1 MNKIKDNLQITKAT
15 YFWTFICTYLMD
27 ALVFATNSSTMFY
40 SIKMYGVVVLALILL
55 FRYEFIKKQKTDII
69 IYFLTLNILASMTLG
84 GGLRSG
90 YFYYLMI
97 ACIWVAYLLS
107 REYSL
112 EQFSYCYCRIMR
124 VIAIVSLVVWV
135 FSSQIKSMGIFP
147 VITNTVGVR
156 YKFLFFT
163 CVPESM
169 ALAHRNMGPFWEP
182 GAYQM
187 FLNVALFFTLF
198 IEKHRLRIFDCV
210 LFAVTC
216 ISTKSGAALL
226 PMVLIIA
233 AYAIENKRMKSFF
246 MVVFLSLVLYV
257 MYSEGMFEQIFEK
270 MNGEVET
277 NSITYR
283 WIGIET
289 GIRAFFANPIFGS
302 TLEKTEEI
310 RRELAM
316 KYLGR
321 RSGSNTNTFMYYFG
335 YYGLLV
341 GWYMLS
347 RTYRFFRR
355 NLKSWLAA
363 VLAFLGYFIST
374 CNENFMASL
383 VVVMLAFLQSEE
395 VMRKKRETEIEK
407 SESCAN

>member
-1 MNKIKDNLQITKAT
+1 MNKLKNELKIDKTT
-15 YFWTFICTYLMD
+15 YIWTFIVVYLMD
-27 ALVFATNSSTMFY
+27 SLLFATNSSTIFY
-40 SIKMYGVVVLALILL
+40 SLKMYGVVALAAILL

-69 IYFLTLNILASMTLG
+69 IYFLTLNILASMALA

-107 REYSL
+107 REYSI

-124 VIAIVSLVVWV
+124 VIAIVSLIAWV
-135 FSSQIKSMGIFP
+135 FSSQIKSIGILP

-169 ALAHRNMGPFWEP
+169 ALANRNMGPFWEP

-187 FLNVALFFTLF
+187 FLNLALFFTLF
-198 IEKHRLRIFDCV
+198 VEKHKLRLFDCI
-210 LFAVTC
+210 LLIVTC
-216 ISTKSGAALL
+216 ISTKSGAAFL
-226 PMVLIIA
+226 PIALIIA
-233 AYAIENKRMKSFF
+233 AYALEKKRIGSFF
-246 MVVFLSLVLYV
+246 MVLSLGIVLYI
-257 MYSEGMFEQIFEK
+257 MYNLGMFEQIFEK
-270 MNGEVET
+270 MGSEHSD

-289 GIRAFFANPIFGS
+289 GIRAFLNNPIFGS
-302 TLEKTEEI
+302 TLKKTEEI
-310 RRELAM
+310 RQSLAM
-316 KYLGR
+316 KYLGV

-341 GWYMLS
+341 GWYMIS
-347 RTYRFFRR
+347 RTFKFFRK
-355 NLKSWLAA
+355 NLKSWLAT
-363 VLAFLGYFIST
+363 VLVFLGYFIST

-383 VVVMLAFLQSEE
+383 VVVMLVFLQSEE
-395 VMRKKRETEIEK
+395 VMRKKRETEIEQ